1 MLKKDEKIKFFFEN
15 LLDEFKEFYSYFKII
30 KNESSYD
37 FGYKNNKNSVIITF
51 YNYKIK
57 RLKKNLLEN
66 RFLNSLT
73 YKILEKNKK
82 KHKMFLFLFFL
93 IYRDY
98 AVEINEDFMKIKDVK
113 SQESFYIKSN
123 GKIFDIDMEKI
134 KDLYSKELINF
145 KNSEVI
151 IKKRKAINKLYE
163 FTKETKSEDIIEFEF
178 LGRKRIS
185 FLYNI
190 KNKTFFGINN
200 HLQTKLKEKIEI
212 FLQKIKLEKRECRS
226 NIKID
231 EENNFSTFIYLG
243 NNYSFFKNFFIHEQ
257 LTPEQDYFLKKHKE
271 KIIYKNK
278 TYYFLYDENQ
288 NVHNN
293 LVLINEEN
301 KKTLHFH
308 ISGDFSKSNNY
319 IYNFDKEISIIKIN
333 NEILEIK
340 NNTKINFKYYRC
352 LNKQDLKFTI
362 LREYK
367 EKTLLIMFNS
377 EIYMI
382 KDNFKLLDLLDEKK
396 TYKNLSN
403 NFDKLVKENEKCKF
417 MFNL

>member
-30 KNESSYD
+30 KNENSYD

-57 RLKKNLLEN
+57 RLKKNTLEN

-82 KHKMFLFLFFL
+82 KPKLFLFLFFL

-98 AVEINEDFMKIKDVK
+98 AVEINEDFMRIKDTK
-113 SQESFYIKSN
+113 NKISFYIKSN
-123 GKIFDIDMEKI
+123 GKIINIDMEKI
-134 KDLYSKELINF
+134 KDLFSKELLSF
-145 KNSEVI
+145 KNSEDI
-151 IKKRKAINKLYE
+151 IKSRKKINKLYD
-163 FTKETKSEDIIEFEF
+163 FTKETEKEEIIEFQYLE
-178 LGRKRIS
+178 KNNYI
-185 FLYNI
+185 FLYNV
-190 KNKTFFGINN
+190 KNKTFLGLSN
-200 HLQTKLKEKIEI
+200 HFQKKLKEKIEI
-212 FLQKIKLEKRECRS
+212 FLQKIKLEKREYRS
-226 NIKID
+226 SIKID
-231 EENNFSTFIYLG
+231 EKNNFSTFIYLG

-257 LTPEQDYFLKKHKE
+257 LNPEQDYFLKKHNE

-278 TYYFLYDENQ
+278 KYYFLYDKNQ
-288 NVHNN
+288 NVYND
-293 LVLINEEN
+293 LVLIDEEN
-301 KKTLHFH
+301 QKTLHFH
-308 ISGDFSKSNNY
+308 INGDFSRNNY
-319 IYNFDKEISIIKIN
+319 IYNFDKNISIIKIN

-340 NNTKINFKYYRC
+340 NNTGIKFKYYRC
-352 LNKQDLKFTI
+352 LDKQDLKFTI
-362 LREYK
+362 LREYE

-377 EIYMI
+377 EIYMV
-382 KDNFKLLDLLDEKK
+382 KDNFELLDLLDEKK

>member
-1 MLKKDEKIKFFFEN
+1 MLKRNEKIKIFFEN

-30 KNESSYD
+30 KNENSYD

-82 KHKMFLFLFFL
+82 KHKLFLFLFFL

-145 KNSEVI
+145 KNSKVI
-151 IKKRKAINKLYE
+151 IKKRKTINKLYE
-163 FTKETKSEDIIEFEF
+163 FAKETEKEEIIEFQYFEKNNYVF
-178 LGRKRIS
+178 
-185 FLYNI
+185 FYNM
-190 KNKTFFGINN
+190 KNKTFFGLNN
-200 HLQTKLKEKIEI
+200 HFQNKLKERIEI

-257 LTPEQDYFLKKHKE
+257 LTPEQDYFLKKHNE

-288 NVHNN
+288 NVHND
-293 LVLINEEN
+293 LVLIDEEN

-308 ISGDFSKSNNY
+308 INGDFSRSNNY
-319 IYNFDKEISIIKIN
+319 IYNFNKEISIIKIN

-340 NNTKINFKYYRC
+340 NNTEIKFRHYRC
-352 LNKQDLKFTI
+352 LNKQDLKFNI
-362 LREYK
+362 LRAYK
-367 EKTLLIMFNS
+367 EKTFLIMFNS
-377 EIYMI
+377 EIYMV

-396 TYKNLSN
+396 NI
-403 NFDKLVKENEKCKF
+403 
-417 MFNL
+417 